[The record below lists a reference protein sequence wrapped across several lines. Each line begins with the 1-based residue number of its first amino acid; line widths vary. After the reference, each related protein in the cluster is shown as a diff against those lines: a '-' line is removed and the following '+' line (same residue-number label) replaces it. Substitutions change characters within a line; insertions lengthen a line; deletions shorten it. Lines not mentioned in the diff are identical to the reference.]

1 MWLIVNCSLTIVIG
15 LTVSG
20 IQTNTLLKL
29 LSGRT
34 LSAGFPSLN
43 VPDTLNFIIWGYL
56 KENKKLKL
64 DSINN
69 WIQKKTTTALTVKK
83 STSSLK
89 ERGSCSVAGILHS
102 WANVSIYP
110 LIWSLKR
117 FSMWCSSWPTIRFKL
132 RLCFKWIS
140 ENLNW
145 RYATVFPMFRVKE
158 NVHIL
163 L

>member
-15 LTVSG
+15 LAVSG
-20 IQTNTLLKL
+20 MQTNTLLKL

-34 LSAGFPSLN
+34 LSVGFPSLN

-56 KENKKLKL
+56 KKKTIL
-64 DSINN
+64 DSMNN
-69 WIQKKTTTALTVKK
+69 WILKNIPTITVKK

-102 WANVSIYP
+102 WANVSMYP
-110 LIWSLKR
+110 LICSLKR

-145 RYATVFPMFRVKE
+145 RYATVFPMFSVKE